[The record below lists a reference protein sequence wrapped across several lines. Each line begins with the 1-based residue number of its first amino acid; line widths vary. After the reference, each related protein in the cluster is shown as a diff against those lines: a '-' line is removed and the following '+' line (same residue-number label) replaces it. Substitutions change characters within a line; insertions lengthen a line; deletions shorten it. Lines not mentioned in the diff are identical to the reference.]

1 MDTRPVVFF
10 GLLGCGLALALICA
24 PLLSPAHATLL
35 QAAFIMAA
43 LAVSFQIVFGLMGQ
57 LSLGHSALFGTGAY
71 TYAALS
77 LGGLHPLLAL
87 VAAAF
92 AGGALGVFA
101 SAVTARL
108 GGAYFAVVT
117 YALASVI
124 ALVVSAVPGLGLTD
138 GLMGV
143 PSFGIGGLPRGPVQ
157 VGVTALTFGAVLA
170 AFYLLWRSRFGWM
183 LESIRENGAL
193 ASALGINVPLT
204 VVAATAVSGVF
215 AGTVGAIY
223 AQNAR
228 FISPDV
234 FGLYF
239 IVTPLAAVVIGG
251 SRSLVG
257 AVLGTIIALVIPL
270 QLSIGPIANQIISG
284 TLMTA
289 FVVLL
294 PAGVAGLIAARFARG
309 AKAPVHQGVLSLPPL
324 AATANTGAPRQA
336 ALDAKGV
343 SVRYG
348 ANQAVRDLSVRI
360 ERGEV
365 VGLIGPNG
373 AGKSSFVNALSGLVA
388 AHEGSISIDGRDI
401 TAAPAHQRVRQG
413 LSRTFQ
419 NTAVIET
426 LTVRQSLELGQAKGR
441 VTAAT
446 ATHTVDDA
454 LHACGL
460 VSVADIKVGSLTYM
474 HRRLTAIGM
483 ALVAEPVVVCLDEA
497 TAGLTADERAEIG
510 RLVRSL
516 AASRGTAFLVIE
528 HDIEFV
534 ATVAD
539 RIVVMTEGAY
549 LTSGTA
555 DVVLR
560 DPAVVTAYLGSAW
573 NVSEP
578 A

>member
-1 MDTRPVVFF
+1 MDTRPAVFF
-10 GLLGCGLALALICA
+10 SLLGGGLALALICA
-24 PLLSPAHATLL
+24 PFLPPAHATLL

-71 TYAALS
+71 TYAAL
-77 LGGLHPLLAL
+77 GLAGWHPLLAL
-87 VAAAF
+87 LAAAT
-92 AGGALGVFA
+92 AGGLLGIFA

-124 ALVVSAVPGLGLTD
+124 ALIVSAVPGLGLTD

-143 PSFGIGGLPRGPVQ
+143 PSFRIGDLTRGPAQ
-157 VGVTALTFGAVLA
+157 LAITALTFGGVLA
-170 AFYLLWRSRFGWM
+170 GFYLLWRSRFGWM
-183 LESIRENGAL
+183 LEAIRSNSAL
-193 ASALGINVPLT
+193 ASALGVNVSLT
-204 VVAATAVSGVF
+204 MVAATAVSGVF
-215 AGTVGAIY
+215 AGAVGAIY

-251 SRSLVG
+251 ARSLVG
-257 AVLGTIIALVIPL
+257 AVLGTIITLVIPL
-270 QLSIGPIANQIISG
+270 QLSIGPIANQIVSG

-294 PAGVAGLIAARFARG
+294 PAGLAGLIAARFAKSQEPPARDG
-309 AKAPVHQGVLSLPPL
+309 NLSLPALSVHPDHE
-324 AATANTGAPRQA
+324 TAGEP
-336 ALDAKGV
+336 ALDAQGV

-360 ERGEV
+360 GRGEV

-388 AHEGSISIDGRDI
+388 AHSGSIMIGGRDI
-401 TAAPAHQRVRQG
+401 TSAATHDRVRHG

-426 LTVRQSLELGQAKGR
+426 LTVRQSLELAQSKGR
-441 VTAAT
+441 LAAGGS
-446 ATHTVDDA
+446 AKAVDDA
-454 LHACGL
+454 LYACGL
-460 VSVADIKVGSLTYM
+460 GTLSEVKVGSLTYM
-474 HRRLTAIGM
+474 HRRLTAIAM
-483 ALVAEPVVVCLDEA
+483 ALVAEPVVVCLDES

-510 RLVRSL
+510 RLVRAL

-560 DPAVVTAYLGSAW
+560 DPAVVSAYLGSAW
-573 NVSEP
+573 NATEP